1 MTAINNLNT
10 HYLFSDDGH
19 FMDAYIFNKCEY
31 QLLGIIQEVKR
42 LVSADIDVNVQP
54 LSEGSLWSRL
64 KFTTKD
70 GKEIKLQWV
79 IALVI
84 ALSVNPLS
92 TSLDNVVNW
101 AFEYIKDGSYIHNLK
116 KEKERLELEKEIRE
130 LREDS
135 LKHATVDIQ
144 NKIKRRVSN
153 LYIEAKKESRITGIG
168 FYSSVGKADGNEIVI
183 NRHSFDEYIITD
195 AMEDEN
201 TIYNVRIDIIA
212 PVLRK
217 RKIKWQGVYNSQP
230 IPFKLSDVDF
240 INSVL
245 KGDVDFT
252 GGTYI
257 MCDLKIYTSVDKE
270 GETKISGYEVVE
282 VHSCGKD
289 DNPPEITTGE
299 RKRQL
304 QRQANNSPSLFD
316 FEVDSNL
323 DDDGL

>member
-1 MTAINNLNT
+1 MTPNNNFNI

-19 FMDAYIFNKCEY
+19 FMDAFIFNKCEC
-31 QLLGIIQEVKR
+31 QILGIIQEAKR
-42 LVSADIDVNVQP
+42 LVCADIEVSVEP

-70 GKEIKLQWV
+70 GKEIRLQWV

-92 TSLDNVVNW
+92 TSLENVVNW

-135 LKHATVDIQ
+135 LRHATTDAQ
-144 NKIKRRVSN
+144 NKIKRKVSNFYSEAKRDPRVS
-153 LYIEAKKESRITGIG
+153 SIG
-168 FYSSVGKADGNEIVI
+168 FCSSIGNPSSAPVTIDR
-183 NRHSFDEYIITD
+183 NSFDRFIITD
-195 AMEDEN
+195 SMEDEE
-201 TIYNVRIDIIA
+201 IKSNVRIDIVA

-217 RKIKWQGVYNSQP
+217 RKIKWQGIYNSQQ
-230 IPFKLSDVDF
+230 IPFKLCDTEF
-240 INSVL
+240 KNSVL
-245 KGDVDFT
+245 KGDIDFT

-257 MCDLKIYTSVDKE
+257 ICDLKVYTSVDKE
-270 GETKISGYEVVE
+270 GETKISGYEVLE

-289 DNPPEITTGE
+289 NNPPEITTSE
-299 RKRQL
+299 RIRQQKRKEE
-304 QRQANNSPSLFD
+304 ANAPSLFD
-316 FEVDSNL
+316 FDNEPDIS
-323 DDDGL
+323 